1 MRVHFDVLGWL
12 YVISGAFGVLVGG
25 SLLILASGTDAALAS
40 LGSTSGGPTVWFF
53 ILSGSTFIVGGL
65 VMALAGRAVVR
76 RSRTGRAVAL
86 ALAVVNLAVL
96 PFGTA
101 LGVYAF
107 WTLLNDDA
115 RREFGRPVRS
125 VRRP

>member
-12 YVISGAFGVLVGG
+12 YVISGAFGVLVGS
-25 SLLILASGTDAALAS
+25 SLLILASGTNAALAS
-40 LGSTSGGPTVWFF
+40 LGNPSGGPTVWFF
-53 ILSGSTFIVGGL
+53 IVSAVAFIAGGA
-65 VMALAGRAVVR
+65 VMAVAGRAVVR
-76 RSRTGRAVAL
+76 RSRTGRAL
-86 ALAVVNLAVL
+86 ALVLAVFNLAVI

-125 VRRP
+125 VRSA

>member
-1 MRVHFDVLGWL
+1 MRIHFDVLGWL
-12 YVISGAFGVLVGG
+12 YVIAGAFGVLSGA

-40 LGSTSGGPTVWFF
+40 LGGAHGSPTVWFF
-53 ILSGSTFIVGGL
+53 ILAGAALIVGGL
-65 VMALAGRAVVR
+65 VMAVAGRAVVR
-76 RSRTGRAVAL
+76 RSRTGRAAAL
-86 ALAVVNLAVL
+86 VLAVPNLAIL

-115 RREFGRPVRS
+115 RREFGRPVRA
-125 VRRP
+125 VQ